1 MTTAAM
7 WRTDRQIVEAMLF
20 PALTLSFLHSQA
32 ECQNTDE
39 EKASLQRCIEQC
51 QIALRE
57 PINDLDDHRHD
68 KLGRRVMRESEALT
82 DLLDGRAGA
91 HVGLALY
98 YALEELLRSGAI
110 ELWEGSAYANAMTEV
125 LESLRAYDGEPRLQA
140 AAQKTARRLLGAMR
154 QRGYFVGGA

>member
-1 MTTAAM
+1 MKVAAM
-7 WRTDRQIVEAMLF
+7 WRTDRQIVEAMIF

-32 ECQNTDE
+32 DCQRTE
-39 EKASLQRCIEQC
+39 EERASLKRCIEQC

-68 KLGRRVMRESEALT
+68 KLARRAIREGEALANM
-82 DLLDGRAGA
+82 LDGKAGA

-125 LESLRAYDGEPRLQA
+125 LESLRDYDGEERLQA

-154 QRGYFVGGA
+154 QRGYFGG